1 MKIYI
6 FMKDVSLTGGTERVT
21 VNLSSLFSK
30 MGHDVTIVS
39 YYHGKSPMTYQP
51 SDNVKVTYLL
61 NTKCPD
67 EGNKLTRIRLFFKAL
82 KELKFFLKNE
92 KIDNNTIIISQN
104 FFSNTL
110 MWLAGNAKNT
120 IGCEHFKYDLYP
132 KLVSYIRCY
141 IYSHLKCIVT
151 LTEKDQKRFM
161 EHIDAKKTATIANMV
176 IAKDGVEPN
185 MDSKNI
191 IAIGRL
197 TAQKGFDMLIEAMK
211 TVTNKHP
218 EWIVNIFGEGE
229 DKTMLQTQINNSNL
243 QNNII
248 LRGYSTN
255 IDSEFCK
262 SSFFVLSSRFEGFP
276 LALIEALGQG
286 MPSVAFDCPEGP
298 AQLLETGGGILVEKE
313 NVPKLAEAICYMIEH
328 PEFRKSCIEHKDYI
342 RKHLA
347 PEVIYKKWMNL
358 FQQLG
363 YHIQ

>member
-1 MKIYI
+1 MKICI
-6 FMKDVSLTGGTERVT
+6 FIKDVSLTGGTERVT

-30 MGHDVTIVS
+30 MGHDVTIIS
-39 YYHGKSPMTYQP
+39 YYHGKNPMTYQP
-51 SDNVKVTYLL
+51 EDNVKVIYLL

-67 EGNKLTRIRLFFKAL
+67 KGYKLTRIRLFFRAL
-82 KELKFFLKNE
+82 KELKIYLRNKGV
-92 KIDNNTIIISQN
+92 DNNTIIISQN

-132 KLVSYIRCY
+132 KLINYIRCY

-151 LTEKDQKRFM
+151 LTEKDQKRFI
-161 EHIDAKKTATIANMV
+161 EHIDAQKTATIANMV
-176 IAKDGVEPN
+176 IAKEGVGPN
-185 MDSKNI
+185 LNSKNI

-211 TVTNKHP
+211 TVVQKHP
-218 EWIVNIFGEGE
+218 KWTVNIFGEGE
-229 DKTMLQTQINNSNL
+229 DKIMLQNLINSSNL

-248 LRGYSTN
+248 LRGYSSN
-255 IDSEFCK
+255 IDSELCK
-262 SSFFVLSSRFEGFP
+262 SSLFVLSSRFEGFP
-276 LALIEALGQG
+276 LVLVEALGQG

-328 PEFRKSCIEHKDYI
+328 PEFRKSCIEHKNYI

-347 PEVIYKKWMNL
+347 PSVIYNKWMEL
-358 FQQLG
+358 FHRLG
-363 YHIQ
+363 YN